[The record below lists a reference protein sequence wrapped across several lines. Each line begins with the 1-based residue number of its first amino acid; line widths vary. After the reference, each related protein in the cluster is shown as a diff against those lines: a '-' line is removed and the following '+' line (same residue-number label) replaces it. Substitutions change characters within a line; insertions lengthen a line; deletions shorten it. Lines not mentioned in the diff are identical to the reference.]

1 MVLCVNNLGALSC
14 LEIAVVSKAAVH
26 CLGEAQVAQL
36 ILYHIIDVQHSALHT
51 FRQFTFFCMTRINNV
66 SVFVIFQRSVVCW
79 LSG

>member
-36 ILYHIIDVQHSALHT
+36 ILYRILDVQHSALHT
-51 FRQFTFFCMTRINNV
+51 FRQ
-66 SVFVIFQRSVVCW
+66 
-79 LSG
+79 L